1 MPHLLAIAG
10 AISLAL
16 ISASLGTDMD
26 RCMQRASFD
35 VCHHA
40 LNR

>member
-1 MPHLLAIAG
+1 MTHLLAIAG
-10 AISLAL
+10 AISVAL
-16 ISASLGTDMD
+16 ISAAAGTDMD

-35 VCHHA
+35 ACHHA